1 MDDDPHEEFD
11 KVCKL
16 LNRIEFK
23 DQKAAF
29 NEPVNISKFLPDDD
43 DKEFWTY
50 EGSLTTP
57 PLLESVTWIVF
68 KKTLK
73 ISEDQVSSY

>member
-1 MDDDPHEEFD
+1 
-11 KVCKL
+11 L

-23 DQKAAF
+23 DEKVAF
-29 NEPVNISKFLPDDD
+29 NEPVDISKFLPEEDFV
-43 DKEFWTY
+43 KEFWTY

-57 PLLESVTWIVF
+57 PLLETVTWIVF

-73 ISEDQVSSY
+73 VSEDQVGYKVG